1 MSTISP
7 SDDLVEIATALE
19 GAGADLASL
28 LVAADDPVAATNA
41 YAALLTAR
49 SDVDACLA
57 GPPPP
62 RSDGRGEID
71 DVELVERLSRI
82 YDALSRYARTH
93 SGSPALAC
101 ARAAMYVDDAR
112 AHLTGEAS

>member
-1 MSTISP
+1 MSTTSA
-7 SDDLVEIATALE
+7 SDELAEIATALDGVE
-19 GAGADLASL
+19 ADLASL
-28 LVAADDPVAATNA
+28 RMSSDDAVPATNA
-41 YAALLTAR
+41 YAALLAAR
-49 SDVDACLA
+49 ADVDTCLA

-62 RSDGRGEID
+62 RQDGPGAID
-71 DVELVERLSRI
+71 DVELVERLGHI

-112 AHLTGEAS
+112 AHLAGQAS